1 MVNDVCEQVYLF
13 RWNGI
18 HLFFQL
24 LLMLF
29 FEHKS
34 GVDPDPSS
42 KRPLS
47 SSSPAYDEESV
58 SLGNNPP
65 SHNSKS
71 YSKHTDVTS
80 ECRSLGY
87 SCIWYCGYCL
97 HRLVSYSTEL
107 SGDVPSGGWLASFCT
122 TLRIPDY
129 IPKLMTKRV
138 VKTRT
143 EWRRDVLTLLVK
155 PKKAWTLHFP

>member
-1 MVNDVCEQVYLF
+1 MMFVNKYTCLDEMGFTCFFNCYLCC
-13 RWNGI
+13 
-18 HLFFQL
+18 FFK
-24 LLMLF
+24 
-29 FEHKS
+29 HKS

-80 ECRSLGY
+80 EGRSLGY
-87 SCIWYCGYCL
+87 S
-97 HRLVSYSTEL
+97 
-107 SGDVPSGGWLASFCT
+107 
-122 TLRIPDY
+122 
-129 IPKLMTKRV
+129 
-138 VKTRT
+138 
-143 EWRRDVLTLLVK
+143 
-155 PKKAWTLHFP
+155 